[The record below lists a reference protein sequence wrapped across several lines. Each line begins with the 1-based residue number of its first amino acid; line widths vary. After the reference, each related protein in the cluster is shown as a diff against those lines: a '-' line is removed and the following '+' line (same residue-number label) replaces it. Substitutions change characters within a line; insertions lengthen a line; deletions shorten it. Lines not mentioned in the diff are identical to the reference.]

1 MMATRIITHLA
12 GVTGIKLFNLYAS
25 ASAFAGKETGLKD
38 HIVPPRKTS
47 ASLSYQLKR
56 IGRMLLLLL
65 SLAFIVYGFV
75 LAFHPPLTTRLLQ
88 PGGHFAPDDRFIL
101 VSVKVQFTTGIMG
114 LIVWR
119 LW

>member
-25 ASAFAGKETGLKD
+25 ASAFAGKETVLKD

-56 IGRMLLLLL
+56 IGRMLLL
-65 SLAFIVYGFV
+65 Y
-75 LAFHPPLTTRLLQ
+75 
-88 PGGHFAPDDRFIL
+88 
-101 VSVKVQFTTGIMG
+101 
-114 LIVWR
+114 
-119 LW
+119 

>member
-1 MMATRIITHLA
+1 
-12 GVTGIKLFNLYAS
+12 
-25 ASAFAGKETGLKD
+25 
-38 HIVPPRKTS
+38 
-47 ASLSYQLKR
+47 SLSYQLKR

-75 LAFHPPLTTRLLQ
+75 LAFHPPLTTWLLQ